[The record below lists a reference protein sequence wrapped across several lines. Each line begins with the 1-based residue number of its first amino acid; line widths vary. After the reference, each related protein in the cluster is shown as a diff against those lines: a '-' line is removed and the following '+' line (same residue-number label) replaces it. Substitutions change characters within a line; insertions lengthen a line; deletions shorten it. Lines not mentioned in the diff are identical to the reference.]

1 MSRLV
6 PTYDLYGE
14 DRDNSGNFNLHCET
28 IASRSSAYHWEIG
41 LHRHEHFLQFL
52 YIWEGSGDAI
62 FETTTM
68 PLTPPCVIFIP
79 PGPVHGFRFS
89 RDVAGLVITA
99 LAARLRALPMR
110 REPRV
115 VPLGAGSADA
125 AYLDQTFKRI
135 AEEYD
140 TARSDR
146 TNILDAYL
154 AVVAALVTPPDD
166 TASSEFGADAAQR
179 HITAFKDLIGRH
191 FRQHMTAAE
200 YAEKLGVSPTHLNRV
215 SRKVT
220 GMSAHDLIIG
230 RLIEEAMRALSLT
243 GASIQHI
250 SESLGFSD
258 AAYFS
263 RCFRLKTGMSPRDYR
278 RQQQSQHASKV

>member
-1 MSRLV
+1 MSRFV

-14 DRDNSGNFNLHCET
+14 DRDNSGNFQLHCET

-52 YIWEGSGDAI
+52 YICEGSGDAI
-62 FETTTM
+62 FETATT
-68 PLTPPCVIFIP
+68 PLAPPCVIVIP

-89 RDVAGLVITA
+89 RDVVGLVITA
-99 LAARLRALPMR
+99 LASRLPALSMR

-115 VPLGAGSADA
+115 VALGAGSADA
-125 AYLDQTFKRI
+125 TYLDQTFKRI
-135 AEEYD
+135 AKEYD
-140 TARSDR
+140 AARSDR
-146 TNILDAYL
+146 ANILDAYL
-154 AVVAALVTPPDD
+154 AVITALVAQPDE
-166 TASSEFGADAAQR
+166 TASSEVSADAAQR
-179 HITAFKDLIGRH
+179 HVTAFKDLIGRH
-191 FRQHMTAAE
+191 FRQHLTAAE
-200 YAEKLGVSPTHLNRV
+200 YAARLGMSPTHLNRL

-220 GMSAHDLIIG
+220 GISAHHLIIG

-243 GASIQHI
+243 GASIHHI

-258 AAYFS
+258 PAYFS

-278 RQQQSQHASKV
+278 RAQRSQHASRL